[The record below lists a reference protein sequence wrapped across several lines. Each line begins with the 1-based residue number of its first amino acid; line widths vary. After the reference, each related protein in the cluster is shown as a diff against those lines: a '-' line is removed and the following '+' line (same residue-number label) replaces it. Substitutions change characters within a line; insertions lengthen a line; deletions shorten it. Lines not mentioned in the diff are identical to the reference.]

1 MTASLSRPAALR
13 TFLAFD
19 FGTRRT
25 GVAVGNS
32 LLREASPLG
41 SVAAEGDA
49 RFEPITRLIAEW
61 QPDALVLGVPCH
73 PDGAPHER
81 LGKRIL
87 DDRSTGS
94 SPSGYRLRAYKHG
107 NQVV

>member
-41 SVAAEGDA
+41 SVEA
-49 RFEPITRLIAEW
+49 
-61 QPDALVLGVPCH
+61 
-73 PDGAPHER
+73 
-81 LGKRIL
+81 
-87 DDRSTGS
+87 
-94 SPSGYRLRAYKHG
+94 
-107 NQVV
+107 